1 MQFINSY
8 AVEGL
13 RTLLLAKRKLDASYY
28 AAWSNEFQKA
38 STSVLDR
45 ENLLYEISAKIE
57 QELVVIGSTAIE
69 DKLQEGV
76 PETIRLLRE
85 TGIIIWVL
93 TGDKIE
99 TAINIGFSAKLL
111 DNSMY
116 QVIIQSND
124 DTEILN
130 ILKQALTDLKE
141 RKFKGQETAIIIA
154 GDSLTRIEKLQ
165 NLLDLLLEATD
176 LVNVVVACR
185 VSPSQKAEI
194 VQMVRQKHP

>member
-1 MQFINSY
+1 M
-8 AVEGL
+8 
-13 RTLLLAKRKLDASYY
+13 AKRKLDASYY

-141 RKFKGQETAIIIA
+141 RKFKG
-154 GDSLTRIEKLQ
+154 
-165 NLLDLLLEATD
+165 
-176 LVNVVVACR
+176 
-185 VSPSQKAEI
+185 
-194 VQMVRQKHP
+194 